1 MFFGINVWANMLM
14 KPLPKNKILNYLPN
28 FAKKAK
34 RHFQTTE
41 RSRAPTARA
50 LPGESERE
58 RTTGMTLSPAAPRR
72 L

>member
-1 MFFGINVWANMLM
+1 MGKHAV
-14 KPLPKNKILNYLPN
+14 KPLPKKKFELLPKSQKSQRN
-28 FAKKAK
+28 FES
-34 RHFQTTE
+34 TE

-58 RTTGMTLSPAAPRR
+58 RTSGMTLSPAAPRR